1 MRLTSLFA
9 ALVTQPFASHIVSFV
24 RSNFIFR
31 PCSFFIYPPCAL
43 LHLSK
48 RIKSH
53 RNFGESILL
62 SHTYTFGCVCVY
74 VCVVEVKMRLH
85 WIFLWTEYKGDA
97 WKIVKL
103 FVRKKESNA
112 WGAQDLCYLIN
123 APKQKTHPA
132 TSLILTLPTVPAPIA
147 ISSYAFT
154 IFATLFL
161 GVFLLSFGRNAN
173 CCTDQWCALQKGVFY
188 YEKLWLRKTYFMVVR
203 YLNGF
208 ECFNIQIRMW
218 NSAVEKVLL
227 AFNSRADRQLE

>member
-97 WKIVKL
+97 WKIVKP

-154 IFATLFL
+154 IFATLFWVYFCCHL
-161 GVFLLSFGRNAN
+161 DGMRIVVPINGVRCRKECSTTKNYDYAKRI
-173 CCTDQWCALQKGVFY
+173 
-188 YEKLWLRKTYFMVVR
+188 LWSYD
-203 YLNGF
+203 
-208 ECFNIQIRMW
+208 I
-218 NSAVEKVLL
+218 
-227 AFNSRADRQLE
+227 